1 MTTPSLPDV
10 FRRVSQEP
18 MSKKTPR
25 RRQATT
31 QPPRDGRPSSR
42 YAIID
47 ALRGVALLAMF
58 AYHFCFDLNYFGV
71 LRQNFNVDSFWLT
84 ARTSILS
91 SFLLLVGIS
100 LALATQRGILWR
112 GYWRRL
118 GLVAGCALLVS
129 AGSYAM
135 FRNSWIFFGV
145 LHHIAL
151 ASLLGLAF
159 LRFDWANLPIG
170 LALIL
175 LGAFV
180 KLPAFDAPALQWI
193 GLMTHKPITED
204 YVPLLP
210 WFGIVLLGIFAG
222 RRFMDQNSFAP
233 VRTWTPAGY
242 LTRLLGFAGRHS
254 LILYM
259 LHQPIFIGLLH
270 IVLRR

>member
-1 MTTPSLPDV
+1 MAKTAAQAQKRATNA
-10 FRRVSQEP
+10 RAA
-18 MSKKTPR
+18 SKSP
-25 RRQATT
+25 A
-31 QPPRDGRPSSR
+31 PAASR
-42 YAIID
+42 YPIID

-58 AYHFCFDLNYFGV
+58 VYHFCFDLNYFGV
-71 LRQNFNVDSFWLT
+71 IRQNFNVDPFWLT
-84 ARTSILS
+84 ARTLILS
-91 SFLLLVGIS
+91 SFLLLVGVS
-100 LALATQRGILWR
+100 LALAAQRGIHWR
-112 GYWRRL
+112 GFWRRL

-129 AGSYAM
+129 VGSYSM
-135 FRNSWIFFGV
+135 FPNSWVFFGV

-159 LRFDWANLPIG
+159 LGLDWANLPIG

-210 WFGIVLLGIFAG
+210 WFGVVLLGIFAG
-222 RRFMDQNSFAP
+222 RRFIDQDFLVP
-233 VRTWTPAGY
+233 LRTWVSAGY
-242 LTRLLGFAGRHS
+242 FTRLLAFAGRHS